1 MHRRQALALGALAP
15 FAAAHSTLAQTASDW
30 PSQPVRLI
38 VPFAAGGPTDIPARL
53 IADEMSKNLPN
64 RIVVENRTGSGIVV
78 GTDMVA
84 KAPKDGLTVLYTTI
98 GHAVVKALFPR
109 ITFDP
114 VADFAPVA
122 LLGKVPMIMM
132 VNKDFPA
139 RTLPEFIALIRAN
152 PGKYDYASS
161 GNGGAV
167 HLATELFLHMAGGL
181 RMNHIA
187 FRGSAPAMPDLL
199 AGRIP
204 MLIDVAAGA
213 IPIIQRGDLRPLAI
227 STRERSPLV
236 PDVPTFIEGGVP
248 DYEAYTWHMLLVP
261 SGTPAPVIQ
270 AINAAANRALEVEAV
285 RNRLTEMTME
295 VVRGSTPD
303 SAAAFLAAEIAK
315 WEPVIA
321 AAGIKV
327 D

>member
-15 FAAAHSTLAQTASDW
+15 FAATTPLSAQTTTDW
-30 PSQPVRLI
+30 PSQAVRLV
-38 VPFAAGGPTDIPARL
+38 VPFAAGGPTDVPARL
-53 IADEMSKNLPN
+53 IADEMSRNLPN
-64 RIVVENRTGSGIVV
+64 RLVVENRTGSGIVI
-78 GTDMVA
+78 GTDIVA
-84 KAPKDGLTVLYTTI
+84 KAPKDGLTVLYSTI

-109 ITFDP
+109 VPFDP
-114 VADFAPVA
+114 VADFTPVA
-122 LLGKVPMIMM
+122 LVGKVPMIMM

-181 RMNHIA
+181 KMNHIA
-187 FRGSAPAMPDLL
+187 FRGSAPAMPELL
-199 AGRIP
+199 SGRIP

-213 IPIIQRGDLRPLAI
+213 LPIIQRGDLRPLAI
-227 STRERSPLV
+227 STRTRSSLV
-236 PDVPTFIEGGVP
+236 PDLPTFIEGGVP
-248 DYEAYTWHMLLVP
+248 DYEAYTWHMMLVP
-261 SGTPAPVIQ
+261 SGTPTPIVN
-270 AINAAANRALEVEAV
+270 AINAATNRALEVEPL
-285 RNRLTEMTME
+285 RRRLEEMTVE
-295 VVRGSTPD
+295 VVRGSTPAD
-303 SAAAFLAAEIAK
+303 AAAFLAAEIAK

-321 AAGIKV
+321 AAGIRI